1 MIEVV
6 VIGGGLA
13 GAATALALA
22 ERGAAVNVVD
32 GERPG
37 SAATGAS
44 AGMLAPQYESAGPG
58 PLYRV
63 LIQCRAAFPAFADT
77 VHVLTGEDIDVRW
90 DGMLVANLTEAEHA
104 AGAAMLEWQRA
115 HGQRG
120 ELLDPGRAAALQ
132 PGIARD
138 VPSWVW
144 LPDEG
149 QADAQRLAALLGGA
163 LTAAGVRVLAGRRV
177 SAVRHAGGA
186 VQGVVLEDG
195 RHVPGD
201 AVVVAAGAWSA
212 SLGGLPVPV
221 AVRPVRGHILRY
233 GPGSASLRRI
243 VASHAGRYL
252 VPRSDGTILAG
263 STMDESGFDRS
274 IDDASLAVV
283 RDAAARL
290 VPDLADAQPAERWAD
305 LRPISADGLPVIGP
319 DPELDGLFYATGYGR
334 NGILLG
340 PLAGHVAA
348 NMILDLPVPPEW
360 NGFRP
365 RRQAGGPPHPESG

>member
-63 LIQCRAAFPAFADT
+63 LVECRAAFPAFADT
-77 VHVLTGEDIDVRW
+77 IHVLTGEDIDVRW
-90 DGMLVANLTEAEHA
+90 DGMLVANHTEAEHA
-104 AGAAMLEWQRA
+104 AAAATLEWQRA
-115 HGQRG
+115 DGQRG
-120 ELLDPGRAAALQ
+120 ELVDPGQAAALQ
-132 PGIARD
+132 PGIAPD

-149 QADAQRLAALLGGA
+149 QVDAQRLAALLGRA
-163 LTAAGVRVLAGRRV
+163 LAAAGVRVLSGRRV
-177 SAVRHAGGA
+177 SAVRDAGGA
-186 VQGVVLEDG
+186 VDGVVLDDG

-201 AVVVAAGAWSA
+201 VVVVAAGAWSA
-212 SLGGLPVPV
+212 SLAGLPAPVP
-221 AVRPVRGHILRY
+221 VRPVRGHILRY
-233 GPGSASLRRI
+233 RPGAAAIRRI
-243 VASHAGRYL
+243 VSSHAGRYL
-252 VPRSDGTILAG
+252 VPRRDGSILAG

-290 VPDLADAQPAERWAD
+290 VPGLAGAQSAERWAD
-305 LRPISADGLPVIGP
+305 LRPISADGLPIIGP
-319 DPELDGLFYATGYGR
+319 DPELDGLHYATGYGR

-340 PLAGHVAA
+340 PLAGKVAA
-348 NMILDLPVPPEW
+348 NMILGLVVPPAW
-360 NGFRP
+360 NDFRP
-365 RRQAGGPPHPESG
+365 RRQEGGPPPPPD